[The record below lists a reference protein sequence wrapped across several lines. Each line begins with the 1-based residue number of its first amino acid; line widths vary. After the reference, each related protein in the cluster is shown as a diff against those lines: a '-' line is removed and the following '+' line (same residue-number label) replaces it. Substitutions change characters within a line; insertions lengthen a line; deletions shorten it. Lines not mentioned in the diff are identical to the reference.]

1 MPEVRE
7 VTFFLFLLGQR
18 SRFLSELVRE
28 VGVSGGEAGRSR
40 PGETLFLDRL
50 FPNRRPAAEV
60 HSVIDPCRGKGV
72 VSPRVLNEFSTRD

>member
-7 VTFFLFLLGQR
+7 VTFFLFPLGQR
-18 SRFLSELVRE
+18 SRLISELVRE

-60 HSVIDPCRGKGV
+60 ILSLTRVGGKA
-72 VSPRVLNEFSTRD
+72 SFPPRVLN

>member
-7 VTFFLFLLGQR
+7 VTFFLFPLGQR
-18 SRFLSELVRE
+18 SRFISELVRE

-60 HSVIDPCRGKGV
+60 ILSLTRVGGKA
-72 VSPRVLNEFSTRD
+72 SFPPRVLN